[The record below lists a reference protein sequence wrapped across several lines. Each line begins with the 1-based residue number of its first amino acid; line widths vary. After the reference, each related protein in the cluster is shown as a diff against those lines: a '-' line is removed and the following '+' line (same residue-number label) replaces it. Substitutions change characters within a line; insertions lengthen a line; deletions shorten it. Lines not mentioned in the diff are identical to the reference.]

1 MATQNNQSTTNASN
15 GGVDHAETPS
25 GSGAGSS
32 NSSAST
38 GRGGSAASPSIQEM
52 RSNTASILEQ
62 TKSTASEVYDTMS
75 EKAVSALD
83 EKKSGLSDGLTSV
96 ADTVRRFSGTLN
108 ESQTNDRVSEIA
120 SKYSETAAQ
129 KLESVARYLETTDW
143 RELASDV
150 EVQARRNPAIFLGTA
165 FVLGMLAARFLKSSP
180 PASAGRTNRTS
191 GKQLTAGSTGQTHD
205 LGNSH
210 AAM

>member
-38 GRGGSAASPSIQEM
+38 GMGGSAASPSIQEM
-52 RSNTASILEQ
+52 KTNTASILEQ
-62 TKSTASEVYDTMS
+62 TKSTASEVYDTVS

-129 KLESVARYLETTDW
+129 KLESAARYLETTDW

-150 EVQARRNPAIFLGTA
+150 EVQARRNPALFLGSA
-165 FVLGMLAARFLKSSP
+165 FVLGVLAARFLKSSP
-180 PASAGRTNRTS
+180 PSSGGRSTNRT

-205 LGNSH
+205 LGNTH